1 MQGLLSVVIPSF
13 NEEAMIQKTVLAIG
27 TVLQDARIPH
37 ELVFVDDGS
46 GDTTWQEIE
55 TAASV
60 VPFVRGV
67 RFSRNFG
74 KEAAIMAGLSAAKG
88 DCCAV
93 IDCDLQ
99 HPPEKLPEMNALWQ
113 QGYEVI
119 EGEKSDRGKESG
131 LHAFAAKSFYKLI
144 SAATKTDKANA
155 SDFKLLDRRVVDV
168 LLSMPERGA
177 FFRALS
183 TWVGFKAT
191 TVFFEV
197 RERQAGES
205 KWSTKAL
212 IRYALNNISSFSN
225 APMQVVTAL
234 GVLSLLTCG
243 IWALIAL
250 ICVIAGVHLTA
261 ATGICLLLLLIGGA
275 CMLALGVI
283 GFYIGRIYD
292 EVKARPHYIVA
303 ETCGGN
309 EKEQE

>member
-13 NEEAMIQKTVLAIG
+13 NEEAMIQKTVVAIG
-27 TVLQDARIPH
+27 TVLQSAQIPH
-37 ELVFVDDGS
+37 ELIFVDDGS
-46 GDTTWQEIE
+46 KDATWREIRS
-55 TAASV
+55 AADV
-60 VPFVRGV
+60 VPYVRGV

-99 HPPEKLPEMNALWQ
+99 HPPERLAEMYALWQ

-119 EGEKSDRGKESG
+119 DGQKSSRGKESG
-131 LHAFAAKSFYKLI
+131 FHAFATGMFNSLM
-144 SAATKTDKANA
+144 SAAVKTNMANA
-155 SDFKLLDRRVVDV
+155 SDFKLLDRRAVDV
-168 LLSMPERGA
+168 LLAMPERGA

-183 TWVGFKAT
+183 SWVGFKTT

-197 RERQAGES
+197 HERQAGES
-205 KWSTKAL
+205 KWSTKSL

-225 APMQVVTAL
+225 APMQFVTAL
-234 GVLSLLTCG
+234 GVLSLVACVL
-243 IWALIAL
+243 WALIAL
-250 ICVIAGVHLTA
+250 ICVIAGVHVGV

-292 EVKARPHYIVA
+292 EVKARPRYIVA
-303 ETCGGN
+303 ETCGRG
-309 EKEQE
+309 EE

>member
-27 TVLQDARIPH
+27 TVLQDAQIPH
-37 ELVFVDDGS
+37 ELIFVDDGS
-46 GDTTWQEIE
+46 VDATWHEIE
-55 TAASV
+55 TASSV

-74 KEAAIMAGLSAAKG
+74 KEAAIKAGLSAAAG

-99 HPPEKLPEMNALWQ
+99 HPPEKLPEMYALWQ

-144 SAATKTDKANA
+144 SAATNTDETNA

-183 TWVGFKAT
+183 SWVGFKTT

-197 RERQAGES
+197 RERQVGES

-234 GVLSLLTCG
+234 GVLSLLVCG

-303 ETCGGN
+303 EMCGRN
-309 EKEQE
+309 EENKN